1 MTHIAII
8 LFIGAGVFAFLAVAE
23 LYRTRRVQHIIESDL
38 ADKSEY
44 LAGLKK
50 HLDEYREKLINKE
63 AKLNMDAATPVRA
76 CYFTSESDLLKY
88 SDDKKL
94 LKAVKKALCIQL
106 ADSIVKIAEPRKVH
120 LDDGRDMYL
129 LHYRVKEEE

>member
-1 MTHIAII
+1 MTQIAII
-8 LFIGAGVFAFLAVAE
+8 LFIGAGVFAILAATE
-23 LYRTRRVQHIIESDL
+23 LCRTKRVQRVIETDL

-50 HLDEYREKLINKE
+50 HLDEYREELINKE
-63 AKLNMDAATPVRA
+63 ARLNMDAATPVRA
-76 CYFTSESDLLKY
+76 CYFTSESDMLKY

-94 LKAVKKALCIQL
+94 LKAVKKALCTQL
-106 ADSIVKIAEPRKVH
+106 ADSIAKIAEPRKVH

>member
-8 LFIGAGVFAFLAVAE
+8 LLIGAGVFALLAVAE
-23 LYRTRRVQHIIESDL
+23 LYRTKRVQHIIETDL

-44 LAGLKK
+44 LEGLKK

>member
-8 LFIGAGVFAFLAVAE
+8 LFIGAGVFAILAATE
-23 LYRTRRVQHIIESDL
+23 LCRTKRVQRVIETDL

-50 HLDEYREKLINKE
+50 HLDEYREELINKE
-63 AKLNMDAATPVRA
+63 ARLNMDAATPVRA
-76 CYFTSESDLLKY
+76 CYFTSESDMLKY

-94 LKAVKKALCIQL
+94 LKAVKKALCTQL

-120 LDDGRDMYL
+120 LDDGGDMYL
-129 LHYRVKEEE
+129 LHDRVKEEE

>member
-8 LFIGAGVFAFLAVAE
+8 LFIGAGVFAILAATE
-23 LYRTRRVQHIIESDL
+23 LCRTKRVQRVIETDL

-44 LAGLKK
+44 LADLKK
-50 HLDEYREKLINKE
+50 HLDEYREELINKE
-63 AKLNMDAATPVRA
+63 ARLNMDAATPVRA
-76 CYFTSESDLLKY
+76 CYFTSESDMLKY

-106 ADSIVKIAEPRKVH
+106 ADSIMKIADPHKVH